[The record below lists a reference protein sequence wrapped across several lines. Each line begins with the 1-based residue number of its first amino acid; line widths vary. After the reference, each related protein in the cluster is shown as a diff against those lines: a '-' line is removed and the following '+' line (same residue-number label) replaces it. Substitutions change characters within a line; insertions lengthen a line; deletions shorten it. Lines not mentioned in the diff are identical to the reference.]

1 MKAAAPMILTRQLA
15 RPLNQLR
22 RQPPAR
28 KRVESL
34 KVVTMCIVAGSMFHH
49 GRGEKLT

>member
-28 KRVESL
+28 ERVESL
-34 KVVTMCIVAGSMFHH
+34 KVTMCIVAGSMFHH